1 MSTFTI
7 LNTLIIEG
15 EKKEKKKRANA
26 LSWTGVR
33 SEKSYQLFSTVFQIW
48 STRQQ
53 PPYLTCTTHGAG
65 PMERY
70 EKTRKN
76 LWLFLADYTS
86 VEEWNLFSQQN
97 LQW

>member
-53 PPYLTCTTHGAG
+53 PPY
-65 PMERY
+65 
-70 EKTRKN
+70 
-76 LWLFLADYTS
+76 
-86 VEEWNLFSQQN
+86 
-97 LQW
+97 